1 MYKRGEA
8 RKIKTLE
15 ISFMRYSL
23 VVNEL
28 LFIGTEEKMIYMI
41 DTKTFE
47 IVDAIETQQY
57 VFSIA
62 SLDHGTI
69 ICG

>member
-1 MYKRGEA
+1 MRGETK
-8 RKIKTLE
+8 KIKTLE
-15 ISFMRYSL
+15 ISYMRYSL
-23 VVNEL
+23 VVEDL

-47 IVDAIETQQY
+47 IVDRIETQQY

-62 SLDHGTI
+62 ALDQNTI

>member
-1 MYKRGEA
+1 MYLRGQA
-8 RKIKTLE
+8 KKIKTLD
-15 ISFMRYSL
+15 ITYMRYSL
-23 VVNEL
+23 VVEDL

-41 DTKTFE
+41 DTTTFE
-47 IVDAIETQQY
+47 IIDSVETQQY

-62 SLDHGTI
+62 ALDETTI